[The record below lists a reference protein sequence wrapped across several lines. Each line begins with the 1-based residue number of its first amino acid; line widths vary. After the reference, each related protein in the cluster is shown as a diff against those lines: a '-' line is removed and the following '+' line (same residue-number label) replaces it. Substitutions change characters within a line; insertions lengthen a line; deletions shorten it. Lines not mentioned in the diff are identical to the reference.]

1 MQCCHNFLRDFRL
14 DFFFSRIAVEK
25 LFREILNFVVYLDYC
40 ITFRFG
46 WSCYECKGLLERLCR
61 ILWPTVARDGTEN
74 GDNWISGVDGLN
86 FSGLKDTRIKL
97 KMENLESNFFKI

>member
-1 MQCCHNFLRDFRL
+1 M
-14 DFFFSRIAVEK
+14 
-25 LFREILNFVVYLDYC
+25 DYC
-40 ITFRFG
+40 ITFGFS

-86 FSGLKDTRIKL
+86 FSGLKRYTNKI
-97 KMENLESNFFKI
+97 ENRKFRKQFL